1 MEWISI
7 TLKYLKDAGVVLPTR
22 PPCVQPVRFWRMI
35 AQHCKLSQVTTPI
48 SVSILNIY
56 ESRLIMA
63 LSIWYLV
70 TNLKD
75 VFFFISVKK
84 KDWNASHGID
94 N

>member
-1 MEWISI
+1 
-7 TLKYLKDAGVVLPTR
+7 
-22 PPCVQPVRFWRMI
+22 
-35 AQHCKLSQVTTPI
+35 
-48 SVSILNIY
+48 
-56 ESRLIMA
+56 MA
-63 LSIWYLV
+63 LSIWYLI